1 MPKIIKK
8 TTAKKTGVKKKNP
21 VDKTKKTA
29 VKKNVKPLKTAKT
42 HKILKPATLEPV
54 VSSQIEEIEAPKQL
68 RANQI
73 TVDVISDDES
83 EFLDKLETND
93 PAPSFSNWPDFKKEE
108 IPEKHF
114 SPIANNFAATKEEE
128 EEMND
133 SIDEEYDKQ
142 KKFFSDWA
150 TQIAPQNG
158 EEKPRVAP
166 RGKSLGLYRRMAF
179 KFIIATLVLLGF
191 VFYFFFPKLSITIIP
206 QSETINDSFS
216 FTVGDTASASNDSTD
231 ASSTT
236 NVDANV
242 DKKIN
247 GVVKELTIEAE
258 KTYPASSEAV
268 SGEETINGQVVI
280 VNKYNKA
287 QPLVA
292 KTRLLS
298 PDGKLF
304 RIQDSIN
311 VPAGGEVT
319 VAIYADKPG
328 SEMALSA
335 GTRFTIPGLW
345 AGLQE
350 QIYAEN
356 KSDFTFASKSKYT
369 VTEKDIELAK
379 GVITDVLNLEAK
391 NEVDTLKQ
399 GQSNKIVIYSD
410 VPDSVNYI
418 IDSKVGDEKPQF
430 TIKASKK
437 VVIINFSKDAVSKMA
452 EARLSLLVPD
462 DKQLA
467 GFDGNQIT
475 YSPEGYDVD
484 TNTATVKAYFSASMF
499 LKSDSSLLDKKK
511 MVGLNRKQLSKYLD
525 SFLEIKSY
533 DLKFSP
539 SFISSAPSLPDKISI
554 SVQKI
559 N

>member
-8 TTAKKTGVKKKNP
+8 TT
-21 VDKTKKTA
+21 TKKTDLKKKSPA
-29 VKKNVKPLKTAKT
+29 VSKVVKKPVVKKVSKTAKT
-42 HKILKPATLEPV
+42 VKAIKTPKLLKPVSPINAVKPIKSNKV
-54 VSSQIEEIEAPKQL
+54 V
-68 RANQI
+68 
-73 TVDVISDDES
+73 VDVISDEPD
-83 EFLDKLETND
+83 FFDKLETKD
-93 PAPSFSNWPDFKKEE
+93 TMPSFSNWPDLKKEE
-108 IPEKHF
+108 N
-114 SPIANNFAATKEEE
+114 SDNNFSETKESIPTDKLEDE
-128 EEMND
+128 P
-133 SIDEEYDKQ
+133 IDEEYDKQ
-142 KKFFSDWA
+142 KKFFADWA

-166 RGKSLGLYRRMAF
+166 QGKSLSLYRRMAV

-206 QSETINDSFS
+206 QSETINDSFAFAVS
-216 FTVGDTASASNDSTD
+216 DSANST
-231 ASSTT
+231 STT
-236 NVDANV
+236 EAISGV
-242 DKKIN
+242 DKKII
-247 GVVKELTIEAE
+247 GEVKEVVITAE
-258 KTYPASSEAV
+258 KTYPASSEEISSDV
-268 SGEETINGQVVI
+268 TVNGQVVI
-280 VNKYNKA
+280 INKYNKA

-304 RIQDSIN
+304 RIQESVN

-328 SEMALSA
+328 SEMALGA

-356 KSDFTFASKSKYT
+356 RTDFTFQAESKYSINQ
-369 VTEKDIELAK
+369 KDIDLAK
-379 GVITDVLNLEAK
+379 KDIVEVLNLKAK
-391 NEVDTLKQ
+391 NEVDNSKD
-399 GQSNKIVIYSD
+399 SEKMVIYNE
-410 VPDSVNYI
+410 VADSLNYT
-418 IDSKVGDEKPQF
+418 IDSKVGEAKAQF
-430 TIKASKK
+430 VVSASKK
-437 VVIINFSKDAVSKMA
+437 IVILNFSKESVSKMA

-462 DKQLA
+462 DKQLS

-475 YSPEGYDVD
+475 YSLEEYDQE
-484 TNTATVKAYFSASMF
+484 TKIAMVKAYFSASMF

-511 MVGLNRKQLSKYLD
+511 MVGLNRKQISKYLD

-533 DLKFSP
+533 ELNFSP
-539 SFISSAPSLPDKISI
+539 SFITSAPNLPDKINI
-554 SVQKI
+554 SVQKA

>member
-8 TTAKKTGVKKKNP
+8 TTTKKTGVKKKSP
-21 VDKTKKTA
+21 VTKTKKTV
-29 VKKNVKPLKTAKT
+29 VKKASKPIKAAKT
-42 HKILKPATLEPV
+42 SKTFRPINQVEPEKKDEV
-54 VSSQIEEIEAPKQL
+54 VK
-68 RANQI
+68 ANQI
-73 TVDVISDDES
+73 TVDVISDES
-83 EFLDKLETND
+83 DFFDKMETKD
-93 PAPSFSNWPDFKKEE
+93 TAAPFSNWPDFKKEE
-108 IPEKHF
+108 NTEDKSLPVFEKF
-114 SPIANNFAATKEEE
+114 SNHKESEE
-128 EEMND
+128 YIDEP
-133 SIDEEYDKQ
+133 IDEEYDKQ

-166 RGKSLGLYRRMAF
+166 RGKSLGLYRRMAL
-179 KFIIATLVLLGF
+179 KFIIATIVLLGF
-191 VFYFFFPKLSITIIP
+191 VFYFFFPKLNITIIP

-216 FTVGDTASASNDSTD
+216 FLVGD
-231 ASSTT
+231 ASSTSDINT
-236 NVDANV
+236 EASSTVSSSEANI
-242 DKKIN
+242 DKKVN
-247 GVVKELTIEAE
+247 GEVSELVISADPVP
-258 KTYPASSEAV
+258 YNSSSEAV

-304 RIQDSIN
+304 RIMESVN

-319 VAIYADKPG
+319 VAIFADKPS
-328 SEMALSA
+328 SEMALNA

-356 KSDFTFASKSKYT
+356 KTDFTFSSQSKYT
-369 VTEKDIELAK
+369 VTAKDIESAK
-379 GVITDVLNLEAK
+379 KSIGDVLTLNAK
-391 NEVDTLKQ
+391 NEVDALKQ
-399 GQSNKIVIYSD
+399 KQSDKMVISSD
-410 VPDSVNYI
+410 ITDSITYD
-418 IDSKVGDEKPQF
+418 IDAKVGDNKPQF

-437 VVIINFSKDAVSKMA
+437 IVVVNFSKDFISKMA
-452 EARLSLLVPD
+452 EAKLSLLVPD
-462 DKQLA
+462 DKQLSN
-467 GFDGNQIT
+467 FDGNQIT
-475 YSPEGYDVD
+475 YSLEGYDTD
-484 TNTATVKAYFSASMF
+484 TKTATIKAYFSASMF

-525 SFLEIKSY
+525 GFQEIKSY

-539 SFISSAPSLPDKISI
+539 SFISSAPSLPDKISV
-554 SVQKI
+554 SVQKA